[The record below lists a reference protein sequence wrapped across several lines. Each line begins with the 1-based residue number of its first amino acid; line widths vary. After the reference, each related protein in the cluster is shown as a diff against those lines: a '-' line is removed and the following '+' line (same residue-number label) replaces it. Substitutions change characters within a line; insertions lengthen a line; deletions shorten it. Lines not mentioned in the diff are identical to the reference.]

1 MVKKNP
7 DGTFD
12 VICETCNGK
21 LSDYL
26 DHRATLPTNATNA
39 TELAWYYGFDTS
51 LAKCSY
57 CV

>member
-26 DHRATLPTNATNA
+26 LPHKYLVNTADKA
-39 TELAWYYGFDTS
+39 SELAWSNGFNTT
-51 LAKCSY
+51 LTRCSY